1 MSPLTNCRWSR
12 SANVL
17 MLLLIARLC
26 SGQTP
31 SQPENSSNRISVTVN
46 VVLVPVVVRDAQGN
60 SVGNLK
66 KEDFEVFDKNKLQA
80 IVGFDIQQR
89 TSPATERDSTD
100 HKADVGSP
108 SGPKTDTPKP
118 ISPERFVVFLFDDLH
133 LSAGDLRLIQK
144 AGTRIT
150 AESLAESDIAAVVAT
165 SGISTGLTR
174 DRRNLQE
181 IIMKLRLGNIYGG
194 VARTCPQMTYY
205 EADRI
210 VNKHDFMVLETAI
223 ENTLACCECKR
234 DIAEVQAQNTASET
248 LHIGDQDVRKTL
260 GFIRDIV
267 AKMGAMPG
275 QRTLVLVSPG
285 ILTVTPEA
293 MAGKSAIL
301 DLAAKSNVTI
311 NALDARGLY
320 TTTLDASE
328 QSRGTSLAERNASQ
342 YRGYSMTLNEDV
354 MAELADGTGG
364 TFFHNSND
372 LEGGLQRLT
381 VVPEWVYLLELSPT
395 GIKQDG
401 SYHPLKVKVKVK
413 GEGLKIEAR
422 RGYFASRQQ
431 KDKASK

>member
-1 MSPLTNCRWSR
+1 M
-12 SANVL
+12 
-17 MLLLIARLC
+17 
-26 SGQTP
+26 
-31 SQPENSSNRISVTVN
+31 TVN

-234 DIAEVQAQNTASET
+234 DKAEVQAQNTASET

-293 MAGKSAIL
+293 MGGKSAIL

-401 SYHPLKVKVKVK
+401 SYHPLKVKVK

>member
-1 MSPLTNCRWSR
+1 MTNCGWRI
-12 SANVL
+12 SANIL
-17 MLLLIARLC
+17 TLFLATGLC

-31 SQPENSSNRISVTVN
+31 NQPENSANKISVTVN
-46 VVLVPVVVRDAQGN
+46 VVLVPAVVRDAQGN
-60 SVGNLK
+60 AVGNLK

-80 IVGFDIQQR
+80 IVGFDIQRR
-89 TSPATERDSTD
+89 TSLATERYGTD
-100 HKADVGSP
+100 HKAVEAS
-108 SGPKTDTPKP
+108 SSNPKTDTPKVV
-118 ISPERFVVFLFDDLH
+118 SPERFVVFLFDDLH
-133 LSAGDLRLIQK
+133 LSAGNLSLIQK

-150 AESLAESDIAAVVAT
+150 SESLGDSDMAAVVAT
-165 SGISTGLTR
+165 SGISSGLTR
-174 DRRNLQE
+174 DRAELQD
-181 IIMKLRLGNIYGG
+181 IIMKLRTGNIYGG
-194 VARTCPQMTYY
+194 VGRACPQMTYY

-210 VNKHDFMVLETAI
+210 MNKHDFMVLETAI
-223 ENTLACCECKR
+223 ENTVACCDCKR
-234 DIAEVQAQNTASET
+234 DLAEIQAQNTASET
-248 LHIGDQDVRKTL
+248 LRVGDQDVHQTL

-267 AKMGAMPG
+267 GKMGAMPG

-285 ILTVTPEA
+285 FLTATPEA

-320 TTTLDASE
+320 TTSAGASE
-328 QSRGTSLAERNASQ
+328 QNRGSTMAEQNAAQ

-381 VVPEWVYLLELSPT
+381 VVPEWVYLLEVSPT
-395 GIKQDG
+395 RIKQDG
-401 SYHPLKVKVKVK
+401 SYHPLKEKVK

-422 RGYFASRQQ
+422 RGYFASRPQ
-431 KDKASK
+431 KDKAPT